1 MAMKKM
7 QDKSANSAAKAKS
20 AKKTKLKR
28 PAAGPDAERAKVLS
42 SEVAYQGR
50 LFRVTKDRIVEP
62 SGKESSRDIV
72 RHNGSAVILAVDAGK
87 TKKDPWIV
95 MERQYRHAAGR
106 MLWELPAGT
115 LDPGED
121 PWPVPRGNSKKRRD
135 TARRNG
141 GPWCS
146 TSPAPDFWLNR

>member
-87 TKKDPWIV
+87 TKKDPW
-95 MERQYRHAAGR
+95 
-106 MLWELPAGT
+106 
-115 LDPGED
+115 
-121 PWPVPRGNSKKRRD
+121 PVPRGNSKKRRD

-141 GPWCS
+141 GPWWS